1 MGLEALLSLRN
12 RRPCA
17 RLSAQPAPRAS
28 SGLHSQDSATWA
40 VRRLSQEAEGGSGTD
55 PSGRLHHTPGLP
67 GPQSICTK
75 QRRAQVLWGHSQQER
90 GASPGG
96 ISGRSWR
103 RGSEGHGAEST
114 PSKGTQWDRGVC
126 GKAARLRVVGSSPS
140 RGEPPQAGGDLGPR
154 SLETSQVAF
163 LPWLCLSFTPMARGD
178 HPPLEPT
185 GEPGGY

>member
-1 MGLEALLSLRN
+1 MGTL
-12 RRPCA
+12 
-17 RLSAQPAPRAS
+17 PAGA
-28 SGLHSQDSATWA
+28 
-40 VRRLSQEAEGGSGTD
+40 
-55 PSGRLHHTPGLP
+55 
-67 GPQSICTK
+67 
-75 QRRAQVLWGHSQQER
+75 

-114 PSKGTQWDRGVC
+114 PSKGTEWDRGVC

-154 SLETSQVAF
+154 SLETSQVTF

-178 HPPLEPT
+178 HPPLEPM
-185 GEPGGY
+185 GEPGGYQPTNQPTHQKAASGGGGGARGGPAPACAQTWVSELPEARGRTLTATSMSLSACHALAPCPGRD